1 MNLLNAFANELFLL
15 NGEKKIFFRLPA
27 ISSFAVPLSIFFPIF
42 KIVLHNSLHSSL
54 FKKFVLVPI
63 FNPTNV
69 VPNQFL
75 MLRSLDRNF
84 LILS

>member
-42 KIVLHNSLHSSL
+42 KIVFETTQTLNSSEKL
-54 FKKFVLVPI
+54 I
-63 FNPTNV
+63 
-69 VPNQFL
+69 PN
-75 MLRSLDRNF
+75 N
-84 LILS
+84 